1 MTKFRNSLLFFVI
14 LSIITACESRGNYV
28 LDNDDMEDVL
38 YDIHKSHFLF
48 EDDIERRYN
57 AACQYALTQH
67 ILKQHDVTKQQWDSS
82 LVYYTRNADQLE
94 RIYERLSER
103 LELEATAMGAGISEV
118 SDSTDIWMA
127 DRNIILT
134 TDEIHSSYQWKI
146 NADSILKEGEKVTLR
161 CMAHFLVPDLERRAT
176 ILIAL
181 KLKND
186 SVVTRYTV
194 ASQTGIYTTDIT
206 DDLALGI
213 KDVYGLFVI
222 HHPAMYSGSN
232 TSSNSNNSQKKQ
244 IVAISQLKLLHEQKV
259 IKKTG
264 NKSFS
269 TAQSDS
275 AKVNNNDLQE
285 QRISEQGLRPERK
298 INADVEIATPKTPV
312 SLKKDF

>member
-14 LSIITACESRGNYV
+14 LSLITACDSRGKYV
-28 LDNDDMEDVL
+28 LDNDDMEDIL

-146 NADSILKEGEKVTLR
+146 KTDSIFKDGEKVTLR
-161 CMAHFLVPDLERRAT
+161 CMAHFLVSDMERRAT

-213 KDVYGLFVI
+213 KEVYGLFVV
-222 HHPAMYSGSN
+222 HHPVMYARTN
-232 TSSNSNNSQKKQ
+232 NSSNSNNSQKKQ
-244 IVAISQLKLLHEQKV
+244 IVAISHLKLLHEQK
-259 IKKTG
+259 ITRKTG
-264 NKSFS
+264 NNSFPP
-269 TAQSDS
+269 ARSDS
-275 AKVNNNDLQE
+275 AKVNNTDSLE
-285 QRISEQGLRPERK
+285 KRISEQGLRPDRK
-298 INADVEIATPKTPV
+298 INADVEIATPRTPV